1 MKCVV
6 YIYILVHAL
15 QLSASLVTSATQTI
29 AARQETTFLILT
41 PELGDTVGL
50 TQERFGA
57 NVNISISWTAPPT
70 IADRD
75 VYIALV
81 QGNNESSFSELYTV
95 EGDHQQQ
102 HIILRIE
109 QD

>member
-1 MKCVV
+1 MA
-6 YIYILVHAL
+6 HAFQISAAL
-15 QLSASLVTSATQTI
+15 ATSASQDI

-50 TQERFGA
+50 TQERFGGD
-57 NVNISISWTAPPT
+57 VNISISWTVPPT

-81 QGNNESSFSELYTV
+81 QGNNESSLSELYTV
-95 EGDHQQQ
+95 EGNRQQL
-102 HIILRIE
+102 HIMLSIG